1 MCEPAT
7 IAVIAGSVAV
17 AASAASAGLSIS
29 GQQQQRKSAVA
40 YQNLQVQANDR
51 QMKENR
57 ELATKAYL
65 DQANAANLNLAQT
78 REATAATNQEQGT
91 KSAEA
96 RSATMAAAAEGG
108 VSGLSLN
115 ALLGDFHRQEDMFLT
130 RNEQNLLFK
139 QQQTATQTQGFQDT
153 AAGRI
158 AQVKPFIPGPIAPVD
173 YFTPA
178 LSIVGS
184 AGESYLK
191 TDGWGMGLKKKTT

>member
-1 MCEPAT
+1 MCEPISLAMG
-7 IAVIAGSVAV
+7 AMALSSVGG
-17 AASAASAGLSIS
+17 AALSIK
-29 GQQQQRKSAVA
+29 GQENQRKSAVA

-57 ELATKAYL
+57 ELSTKAYL

-78 REATAATNQEQGT
+78 REATAASNQDQRT
-91 KSAEA
+91 KGAEA
-96 RSATMAAAAEGG
+96 RSATMVAAAEGG
-108 VSGLSLN
+108 VNGLSLH
-115 ALLGDFHRQEDMFLT
+115 ALLDDFHRQEDMMIT
-130 RNEQNLLFK
+130 RNEQNLVFK
-139 QQQTATQTQGFQDT
+139 QQQTATQTEGFRDT

-158 AQVKPFIPGPIAPVD
+158 AQIRPFIPGPIAPVD

-191 TDGWGMGLKKKTT
+191 TDGWGTGLK